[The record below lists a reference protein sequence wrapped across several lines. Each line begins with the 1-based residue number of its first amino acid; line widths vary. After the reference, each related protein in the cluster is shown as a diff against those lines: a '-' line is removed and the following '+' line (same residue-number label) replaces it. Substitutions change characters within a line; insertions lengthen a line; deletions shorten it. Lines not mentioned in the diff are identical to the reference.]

1 MAGLQT
7 ILNYSNGLNIDR
19 RKVVGIQYTR
29 NEIPRVS
36 QTPTKNPWKFT
47 LDMPN
52 RFKYYQARDL
62 MEALDTLDR
71 ITPEIITFSNLPQL
85 SWIFRYQGAMTSGQ
99 LATITVVSWVGT
111 TLTLNVSGITAATTA
126 VIFAPN
132 DLIQIGSSNEYPYPF
147 TSTTQVLRGSGSEVV
162 VTTSRPNILTPI
174 PPATSLTGEGIIV
187 GNNCQFKMFCPN
199 MPTYKLIPGGQAMS
213 GSTVINNALLEFSDA
228 FELYEFVGTA

>member
-7 ILNYSNGLNIDR
+7 ILNYCNGLAIDR
-19 RKVVGIQYTR
+19 RKVVGIQFTR

-71 ITPEIITFSNLPQL
+71 ITPEIITFSNLPSL
-85 SWIFRYQGAMTSGQ
+85 SWIFKYQGAMTSGQ
-99 LATITVVSWVGT
+99 LATITVTSFVGDQ
-111 TLTLNVSGITAATTA
+111 LTLNVSGITAATTA

-147 TSTTQVLRGSGSEVV
+147 TSTTQVLRGSGSTVV
-162 VTTSRPNILTPI
+162 VTTSRPNILNPV
-174 PPATSLTGEGIIV
+174 PPATLTGEGLIV
-187 GNNCQFKMFCPN
+187 GNGCQFNMFCPN
-199 MPTYKLIPGGQAMS
+199 MPTYKLVPGGQGMS
-213 GSTVINNALLEFSDA
+213 GSTVVNNALLEFSDA
-228 FELYEFVGTA
+228 FQLYEFVGDA

>member
-7 ILNYSNGLNIDR
+7 ILNYCNGLNIDR

-71 ITPEIITFSNLPQL
+71 ITPEVITFSNLPSL
-85 SWIFRYQGAMTSGQ
+85 SWIFKYQGAMNTAQ
-99 LATITVVSWVGT
+99 RNAITVVDFTGDQL
-111 TLTLNVSGITAATTA
+111 TLTGLPAVASTT
-126 VIFAPN
+126 VLFQPN
-132 DLIQIGSSNEYPYPF
+132 DLIQIGSLNEYPYPF
-147 TSTTQVLRGSGSEVV
+147 TSTTQVLRGSSGSVV
-162 VTTSRPNILTPI
+162 VTTSRPNILTGN
-174 PPATSLTGEGIIV
+174 LVGEGLIV
-187 GNNCQFKMFCPN
+187 GNDCQFNMFCPN
-199 MPTYKLIPGGQAMS
+199 MPTYKLVVGGQAMS
-213 GSTVINNALLEFSDA
+213 GSTVVNNALLEFSDA
-228 FELYEFVGTA
+228 FELYEYVGAA

>member
-7 ILNYSNGLNIDR
+7 ILNYCNGLNIDR

-71 ITPEIITFSNLPQL
+71 ITPEVITFSNLPQL
-85 SWIFRYQGAMTSGQ
+85 SWIFKYQGAMNTAQ
-99 LATITVVSWVGT
+99 RNAITVVDFTGDQL
-111 TLTLNVSGITAATTA
+111 TLTGLPAVASTT
-126 VIFAPN
+126 VLFQPN
-132 DLIQIGSSNEYPYPF
+132 DLIQIGSLNEYPYPF
-147 TSTTQVLRGSGSEVV
+147 TSTTQVLRGSSGSVV
-162 VTTSRPNILTPI
+162 VTTSRPNILTGN
-174 PPATSLTGEGIIV
+174 LVGEGIIV
-187 GNNCQFKMFCPN
+187 GNSCQFRMFCPN

-213 GSTVINNALLEFSDA
+213 GSTVVNNALLEFSDA
-228 FELYEFVGTA
+228 FELYEFVGDA